1 MRIKEIYIKE
11 FGPYRD
17 WSFIPSEDSVQMIYG
32 PNESGKTSLLE
43 ALRFLLFGKKSK
55 TYGYGI
61 GHLLVEHGGTE
72 YHIGRNEKKLDFYP
86 IGGEPI
92 KEEPADLWWHGLE
105 KKTYDRIFAITVD
118 ELQGADVLTEVEVRA
133 RFFGGEGGE
142 RLSTAVKDIEK
153 NSADLLVA
161 SAAGKRKINVLV
173 DQLKQVRQNIQEL
186 SKSEDSYANYQQ
198 ELTNLE
204 TTEKELEERL
214 KEWQDYGRDIDLV
227 LRAWDVYKRAEHAK
241 EKMNTFAVTELLEKK
256 EFMELE
262 DKLRECRNNMKM
274 WSGKEAGLVPDNF
287 APDSLIGVY
296 GQDIEDLY
304 QDVSKWTQLQKECE
318 EGRAYVK
325 RFKDQL
331 DISRTMHTAWD
342 ANAELP
348 AQVNWAEGE
357 RLARDLRSAQDNYLH
372 WQKRKPQ
379 EPEDIANST
388 VKQEESKLIKEEV
401 SLETLT
407 NAFEE
412 KECVDK
418 ALLTVKLSPYN
429 NKAIQ
434 AVPPILIAI
443 GLALGFMN
451 EALLWLAGVLV
462 FLGIIAFMYMWKQ
475 KQQGNAEL
483 KTLESR
489 ERSVQNVLREVA
501 QEHNWTVPQSRD
513 DLDQIKS
520 AVKKARDAF
529 GNQNILLAKVHSYE
543 QLLEAW
549 LEEGKSLE
557 EAGNKAMEAW
567 QRWLPKGA
575 SHVLTDN
582 HFFAMKQEYD
592 TYMEDLKKYNEY
604 EKILQDHE
612 AQLADLQS
620 KCQALWT
627 KLELT
632 IPATPVEVRRVYN
645 LLKAHRQNQVR
656 WEQKESQRRSYHE
669 EYEQWSRKEKALLI
683 EQEEILQKTGVPSA
697 AEYRQRLLLQD
708 QYTQWKV
715 VYEQSIDQLSLFA
728 PKKDQHDSLLRKLK
742 SGNKSKWHSEAVRS
756 ESEVASLKKRL
767 ANLHEKR
774 GQLQETLRTLS
785 NDKALATAL
794 QKEQQL
800 EGELQE
806 SLTSWAT
813 QVLISHF
820 MELAQADH
828 EKDRQPE
835 AIEKASEYLHIMTQG
850 KYTLALTG
858 DVANLQAVDSMGNG
872 LTSDRWSS
880 GLGDQVY
887 LALRLSLA
895 YVFSKRVDALPIIL
909 DDILLRFDEDR
920 QKGALAVLAHVG
932 KESQVLIFSCQ
943 QSTAQMAL
951 NVPNMAVYDL
961 SAKAPMDVKNKI

>member
-1 MRIKEIYIKE
+1 MRIKEIYIQE

-17 WSFIPSEDSVQMIYG
+17 WSFVPSEDSVQMVFG

-55 TYGYGI
+55 AYGYGT
-61 GHLLVEHGGTE
+61 GHIVVEHGGTV
-72 YHIGRNEKKLDFYP
+72 YHIGRKEKKLDFYP
-86 IGGEPI
+86 LGGEPI
-92 KEEPADLWWHGLE
+92 QEEPADLWWHGLE

-173 DQLKQVRQNIQEL
+173 EQLKQIRQNIEDY
-186 SKSEDSYANYQQ
+186 SKAEDSYANYQQ
-198 ELTNLE
+198 ELDNL
-204 TTEKELEERL
+204 TITENELQERL
-214 KEWQDYGRDIDLV
+214 KEWQDYGCDIDLV

-241 EKMNTFAVTELLEKK
+241 EKMNTFAVTDLLEKN
-256 EFMELE
+256 EFMAIEE
-262 DKLRECRNNMKM
+262 KLRECRNNMKM
-274 WSGKEAGLVPDNF
+274 WSGKEQGLVPDNF
-287 APDSLIGVY
+287 VPDSLIGVY

-318 EGRAYVK
+318 EGQAYVK
-325 RFKDQL
+325 RFKEQL

-342 ANAELP
+342 ANTELP

-388 VKQEESKLIKEEV
+388 VKQEESKLVKEEV
-401 SLETLT
+401 SLETLIT
-407 NAFEE
+407 TYEE
-412 KECVDK
+412 KEVIDK
-418 ALLTVKLSPYN
+418 ALLAVRLSPYAN
-429 NKAIQ
+429 TMVQ
-434 AVPPILIAI
+434 LVPVALVVI
-443 GLALGFMN
+443 GLLLGLMN
-451 EALLWLAGVLV
+451 PSLYWLGAILV
-462 FLGIIAFMYMWKQ
+462 ILGGGAFAYIWKQ
-475 KQQGNAEL
+475 KKQCTNEL
-483 KTLESR
+483 NHLLSR
-489 ERSVQNVLREVA
+489 EKSIRNVLNEVVK
-501 QEHNWTVPQSRD
+501 EHNWSVPNSRD
-513 DLDQIKS
+513 ELEDLKQT
-520 AVKKARDAF
+520 VKKAREDF
-529 GNQNILLAKVHSYE
+529 GKQNILLAKVHSYE
-543 QLLEAW
+543 QLLDAW
-549 LEEGKSLE
+549 LDEGKALE

-567 QRWLPKGA
+567 QRWLPAGA
-575 SHVLTDN
+575 SRVLTDN

-592 TYMEDLKKYNEY
+592 TYMEDLNKYKEY
-604 EKILQDHE
+604 EKILKDHE
-612 AQLADLQS
+612 EQRSELEA
-620 KCQALWT
+620 KCQNLWN

-645 LLKAHRQNQVR
+645 LLKSHRQNQVR

-669 EYEQWSRKEKALLI
+669 EYEQWSRKEKALLL
-683 EQEEILQKTGVPSA
+683 EQDEILQRTGVPSA

-742 SGNKSKWHSEAVRS
+742 SGNKTKWHSEAARS

-767 ANLHEKR
+767 ANLYEKR

-820 MELAQADH
+820 MELAQADY

-835 AIEKASEYLHIMTQG
+835 AIEKASEYLQIMTQG
-850 KYTLALTG
+850 KYTLALQG
-858 DVANLQAVDSMGNG
+858 EVANLQAIDSNGNG

-895 YVFSKRVDALPIIL
+895 YVFSKRVDSLPIIL
-909 DDILLRFDEDR
+909 DDILLRFDEER
-920 QKGALAVLAHVG
+920 QKGALDVLAHVG
-932 KESQVLIFSCQ
+932 KEGQVLIFTCQ
-943 QSTAQMAL
+943 QSTAKTAL
-951 NVPNMAVYDL
+951 TVPGLAVYDL
-961 SAKAPMDVKNKI
+961 SSKAPMVK

>member
-1 MRIKEIYIKE
+1 MRIKEIYIKD
-11 FGPYRD
+11 FGPYHD
-17 WSFIPSEDSVQMIYG
+17 WSFTPSEDSVQMVFG

-55 TYGYGI
+55 TYGYGT

-72 YHIGRNEKKLDFYP
+72 YHIGRHEKKLDFYP

-92 KEEPADLWWHGLE
+92 QVEPAELWWHGLE

-173 DQLKQVRQNIQEL
+173 DQLKQTRQNIQEL
-186 SKSEDSYANYQQ
+186 SKVEDSYANYQQ
-198 ELTNLE
+198 ELSNLE
-204 TTEKELEERL
+204 TTENELEERL

-241 EKMNTFAVTELLEKK
+241 EKMNTFAVTDLLEKK

-262 DKLRECRNNMKM
+262 DRLRECRNNMKM

-325 RFKDQL
+325 RFKEQL

-342 ANAELP
+342 ANVELP
-348 AQVNWAEGE
+348 TQVNWAEGE

-379 EPEDIANST
+379 EPEDIANTT

-401 SLETLT
+401 SIETLANT
-407 NAFEE
+407 YEE
-412 KECVDK
+412 KECIDK
-418 ALLTVKLSPYN
+418 AILALTLSPYN
-429 NKAIQ
+429 NKMLQ
-434 AVPPILIAI
+434 ALPVVLLGV
-443 GLALGFMN
+443 GLVLGLVN
-451 EALLWLAGVLV
+451 ESLLWLAGLLV
-462 FLGIIAFMYMWKQ
+462 VVGLGAFVYMWKQ
-475 KQQGNAEL
+475 GQQLNSEL
-483 KTLESR
+483 KSLEHR
-489 ERSVQNVLREVA
+489 QRSVQTVLQTIVN
-501 QEHNWTVPQSRD
+501 EHGWAVPQSRE
-513 DLDQIKS
+513 DLDTLTNQ
-520 AVKKARDAF
+520 VKRAREAF

-543 QLLEAW
+543 QLLNAW
-549 LEEGKSLE
+549 LEEGKTLE
-557 EAGNKAMEAW
+557 AEGNKAMEAW
-567 QRWLPKGA
+567 QRWLPPGA
-575 SHVLTDN
+575 SRVLTDN

-592 TYMEDLKKYNEY
+592 TYMEDLNKYREY

-612 AQLADLQS
+612 AQLTELKN
-620 KCQALWT
+620 KCQALWS

-645 LLKAHRQNQVR
+645 LLKTHRQNQVR

-669 EYEQWSRKEKALLI
+669 EYEQWSRKEKSLLL

-742 SGNKSKWHSEAVRS
+742 SGNKSKWHSEAARS

-800 EGELQE
+800 EGELQD

-820 MELAQADH
+820 MELAQADY

-835 AIEKASEYLHIMTQG
+835 AIEKASEYLHIMTGG
-850 KYTLALTG
+850 KYSLALTG
-858 DVANLQAVDSMGNG
+858 DVANLQVVDSQGNG

-895 YVFSKRVDALPIIL
+895 YVFSQRVDSLPIIL
-909 DDILLRFDEDR
+909 DDILLRFDEER
-920 QKGALAVLAHVG
+920 QKGALDVLTHVG
-932 KESQVLIFSCQ
+932 KDGQVLIFTCQ
-943 QSTAQMAL
+943 QSTGQAAL
-951 NVPNMAVYDL
+951 DMPGMAVYDL
-961 SAKAPMDVKNKI
+961 STKSDMNK